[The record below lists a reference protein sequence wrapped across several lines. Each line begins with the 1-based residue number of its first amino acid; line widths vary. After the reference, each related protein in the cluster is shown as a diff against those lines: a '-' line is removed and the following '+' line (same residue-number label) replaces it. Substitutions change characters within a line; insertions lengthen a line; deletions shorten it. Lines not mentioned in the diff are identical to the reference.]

1 MTFPSVSKTVRI
13 SFDLWER
20 IQNSVVDGTFP
31 DFSHGIRELAEG
43 GYWLLK
49 NKDKLQDKEIVKQF
63 LDDWNSKMNEKN
75 IFDWVKQLPD
85 SQVEAV
91 RVALEMERER
101 RI

>member
-1 MTFPSVSKTVRI
+1 M
-13 SFDLWER
+13 
-20 IQNSVVDGTFP
+20 DGTFP

-91 RVALEMERER
+91 RAALEMERER